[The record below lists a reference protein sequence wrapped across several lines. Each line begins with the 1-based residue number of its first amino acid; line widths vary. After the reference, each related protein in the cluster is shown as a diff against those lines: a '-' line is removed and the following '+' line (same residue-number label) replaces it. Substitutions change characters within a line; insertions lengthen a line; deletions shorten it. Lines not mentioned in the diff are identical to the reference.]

1 VADDDLGPAGPDDD
15 PGLFG
20 PDDDLGLFGPDSVS
34 WRLHREPILLLAGLR
49 ALYLQALHPR
59 AVAGVVQN
67 SAYEKDPWGR
77 LERTGT
83 YVATT
88 VFGTTARARA
98 AGRRVRA
105 IHARLRATDLRT
117 GEVFRLDEP
126 ALLRWV
132 HITEVESFLTVGVR
146 AGVQL
151 SADEIDQYYDEQ
163 RRAAEL
169 VGLDPQTVPGTAAAV
184 AEYYRLVRPE
194 LTLTSEGIAAAR
206 FLTSPPM
213 PYGLWLTPLR
223 LAYLSGAALAV
234 GLLPPWARRLYGLAG
249 LPTTDL
255 SSSLSVRALR
265 STFALL
271 PRRLSPGPIF
281 RAAVDRA
288 AARAASAGTGRTATA
303 T

>member
-1 VADDDLGPAGPDDD
+1 MAEES
-15 PGLFG
+15 
-20 PDDDLGLFGPDSVS
+20 DLGLFGPDSVS
-34 WRLHREPILLLAGLR
+34 WRLHKEPVLLLAGLR

-67 SAYEKDPWGR
+67 SAYESDPWGR

-88 VFGTTARARA
+88 VYGTTAQAQA

-126 ALLRWV
+126 DLLRWV
-132 HITEVESFLTVGVR
+132 HVTEVESFLTVAVR
-146 AGVQL
+146 AGVEL
-151 SADEIDQYYDEQ
+151 SGAEVDRYYDEQ
-163 RRAAEL
+163 RFAAAL
-169 VGLDPQTVPGTAAAV
+169 VGLDPATVPGSAAQV
-184 AEYYRLVRPE
+184 AQYYQEVRPL
-194 LTLTSEGIAAAR
+194 LTLTAEGIAAAR

-213 PYGLWLTPLR
+213 PHGLGFTPLR
-223 LAYLSGAALAV
+223 LVYLSGAALAV

-255 SSSLSVRALR
+255 SSSVSVRALR
-265 STFALL
+265 SAVALL
-271 PRRLSPGPIF
+271 PRRLSQGPIF
-281 RAAVDRA
+281 RAAIDRA
-288 AARAASAGTGRTATA
+288 EAARAAA
-303 T
+303 

>member
-1 VADDDLGPAGPDDD
+1 MGTADDN
-15 PGLFG
+15 
-20 PDDDLGLFGPDSVS
+20 DLGLFGPDSVS

-67 SAYEKDPWGR
+67 SAYEQDPWGR

-88 VFGTTARARA
+88 VYGTTAEALA

-117 GEVFRLDEP
+117 GEVFRLDQP
-126 ALLRWV
+126 DLLRWV
-132 HITEVESFLTVGVR
+132 HVTEVESFLTVGMR
-146 AGVQL
+146 AGVAL
-151 SADEIDQYYDEQ
+151 SPAEVDQYYDEQ

-169 VGLDPQTVPGTAAAV
+169 VGLDPDTVPGSAAAV
-184 AEYYRLVRPE
+184 ARYYREVRPE
-194 LTLTSEGIAAAR
+194 LTLTGEGIAAAK

-213 PYGLWLTPLR
+213 PYGLGLTPLR
-223 LAYLSGAALAV
+223 LVYVSGAALAV

-265 STFALL
+265 ATFALL
-271 PRRLSPGPIF
+271 PRQLSQGPIF
-281 RAAVDRA
+281 RAAIDRA
-288 AARAASAGTGRTATA
+288 DAARDARLARSAGTADPLA
-303 T
+303 A